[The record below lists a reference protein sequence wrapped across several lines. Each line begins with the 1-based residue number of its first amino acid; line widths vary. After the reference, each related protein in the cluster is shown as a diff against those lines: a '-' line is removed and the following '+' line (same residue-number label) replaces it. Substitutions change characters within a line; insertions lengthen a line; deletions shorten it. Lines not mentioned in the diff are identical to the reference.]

1 MHLFKRCVLT
11 CSTQST
17 SAAPLVPFAAELG
30 GGITRLKHH
39 LDQSIS
45 SIRARFGADPLG
57 SCWLPGADATEDEE
71 DEEEGA
77 VSASDAETRRSMS
90 RIRAGAAGFLVAVAE
105 DDDEE
110 EVGEDDTPPS
120 PPPSR
125 ATPPGPTTTM
135 SPSSSS

>member
-1 MHLFKRCVLT
+1 
-11 CSTQST
+11 
-17 SAAPLVPFAAELG
+17 
-30 GGITRLKHH
+30 
-39 LDQSIS
+39 
-45 SIRARFGADPLG
+45 
-57 SCWLPGADATEDEE
+57 
-71 DEEEGA
+71 
-77 VSASDAETRRSMS
+77 MS

-135 SPSSSS
+135 SPSSSSSSLLPLSSSLPPASLARVAEEEGCRHVATGLLRGQAATKVATVARFCYNPHSPYAS